1 MWRWSEGE
9 LARCYYQKTIII
21 IRVNKSC
28 NDAMHKSVLIAGVVR
43 ARLRLRLELHNNL
56 YARISKRG
64 LILIVVLFSMKS
76 LGLSESSQV

>member
-9 LARCYYQKTIII
+9 LARCYYQNTII

-28 NDAMHKSVLIAGVVR
+28 NDAMNKSVLIAGVVR
-43 ARLRLRLELHNNL
+43 ARLRLRLEVHHNL

-64 LILIVVLFSMKS
+64 LILIVVFFSMKS